1 MYTICLFELVTVV
14 CVRVLCASVCYE
26 MENEF
31 LTQFVLDGFQDAV

>member
-1 MYTICLFELVTVV
+1 MYTICLLELVTVV
-14 CVRVLCASVCYE
+14 CECVCFE